1 MGYSDIYFDITCVKA
16 KTLERPNLDSLEA
29 GDGISIL
36 RRLKSRQMLLLLAL
50 HEARSLRKAAS
61 MLNMTQP
68 TATKLLQDL
77 ERNIGLP
84 LFDRGRRGMQPTNYG
99 EVMIRHARLVL
110 ADLERTRLELKALSS
125 GATGRIKI
133 GAVISAIPFLLARA
147 VAKLK
152 RQHPGLFVSID
163 VGTSDALVPALA
175 KGELDVLLARPLVL
189 ADRPEFNYEELI
201 GEPLHIVSRV
211 DHPLGSSAS
220 VTLQDLA
227 VWPWTLL
234 PAGSPMRKVLQPVFA
249 EIGPGQ
255 PRDVVETSSMM
266 TMIALLQES
275 DMLAVMP
282 DDVTEFN
289 VKHGL
294 LRRIPIDLPPIMG
307 AYGIVT
313 RRDRPESPGTIAFL
327 KCLKES
333 MSSRV
338 ESC

>member
-1 MGYSDIYFDITCVKA
+1 
-16 KTLERPNLDSLEA
+16 LERQNLDRIEA
-29 GDGISIL
+29 GDGVSIL
-36 RRLKSRQMLLLLAL
+36 KRLKSRQMLLLLAL
-50 HEARSLRKAAS
+50 HESRSLRRAAS
-61 MLNMTQP
+61 QLNMTQP

-84 LFDRGRRGMQPTNYG
+84 LFDRGRRGMQATNYG

-110 ADLERTRLELKALSS
+110 ADLDRSRLELEALSS

-147 VAKLK
+147 VARLK

-211 DHPLGSSAS
+211 DHPLAPSTSL
-220 VTLQDLA
+220 TLQDLA
-227 VWPWTLL
+227 AWPWTLL

-255 PRDVVETSSMM
+255 PRDIVETSSMM

-275 DMLAVMP
+275 DMLAIMP
-282 DDVTEFN
+282 DDITEFN
-289 VKHGL
+289 VGHGL

-313 RRDRPESPGTIAFL
+313 RRDRPESPGTAAFL
-327 KCLKES
+327 RHLKES
-333 MSSRV
+333 MNSRV
-338 ESC
+338 

>member
-1 MGYSDIYFDITCVKA
+1 MDGPNSHQ
-16 KTLERPNLDSLEA
+16 NLDQIDA
-29 GDGISIL
+29 GDSVSIL
-36 RRLKSRQMLLLLAL
+36 KRLKSRQMLLLIAL
-50 HEARSLRKAAS
+50 HEARSLRKAAAT
-61 MLNMTQP
+61 LNMTQP

-77 ERNIGLP
+77 EHTIGLP

-110 ADLERTRLELKALSS
+110 ADLDRTRLELEALSS
-125 GATGRIKI
+125 GATGQIKI

-147 VAKLK
+147 VARLK
-152 RQHPGLFVSID
+152 REHPGLFVSID

-189 ADRPEFNYEELI
+189 ADRPEFNYTELI

-211 DHPLGSSAS
+211 DHPLAS
-220 VTLQDLA
+220 LPSVSLRDLA
-227 VWPWTLL
+227 AWPWTLL

-249 EIGPGQ
+249 QIGPGQ

-289 VKHGL
+289 VRHGL
-294 LRRIPIDLPPIMG
+294 LRRIPINLPPIMG
-307 AYGIVT
+307 SYGIVT
-313 RRDRPESPGTIAFL
+313 RRDRPESPGTVAFL
-327 KCLKES
+327 RHLRES
-333 MSSRV
+333 LGGRR
-338 ESC
+338 

>member
-1 MGYSDIYFDITCVKA
+1 M
-16 KTLERPNLDSLEA
+16 ERQNLDRIEA
-29 GDGISIL
+29 GDGVSIL
-36 RRLKSRQMLLLLAL
+36 KRLKSRQMLLLLAL
-50 HEARSLRKAAS
+50 HESRSLRRAAS
-61 MLNMTQP
+61 QLNMTQP

-84 LFDRGRRGMQPTNYG
+84 LFDRGRRGMQATNYG

-110 ADLERTRLELKALSS
+110 ADLDRSRLELEALSS

-147 VAKLK
+147 VARLK

-211 DHPLGSSAS
+211 DHPLASSTS
-220 VTLQDLA
+220 LTLQDLGA
-227 VWPWTLL
+227 WPWTLL

-255 PRDVVETSSMM
+255 PLDIVETSSMM

-275 DMLAVMP
+275 DMLAIMP
-282 DDVTEFN
+282 DDITEFN
-289 VKHGL
+289 VGHGL

-313 RRDRPESPGTIAFL
+313 RRDRPESPGTAAFL
-327 KCLKES
+327 RHLKES
-333 MSSRV
+333 MNSRV
-338 ESC
+338 

>member
-1 MGYSDIYFDITCVKA
+1 MDITEEARIPV
-16 KTLERPNLDSLEA
+16 ERPHLDQTEA
-29 GDGISIL
+29 GDSVSIL
-36 RRLKSRQMLLLLAL
+36 RRLKSRQMLLLIAL
-50 HEARSLRKAAS
+50 YEVKSLRKAAA

-77 ERNIGLP
+77 EHNIGLP

-99 EVMIRHARLVL
+99 DVMIRHARLVL
-110 ADLERTRLELKALSS
+110 ADLDRTRLELEALSS
-125 GATGRIKI
+125 GATGQIKI
-133 GAVISAIPFLLARA
+133 GAVISAIPFVLARA

-152 RQHPGLFVSID
+152 RQHPRLFVSID

-211 DHPLGSSAS
+211 EHPLASAAS
-220 VTLQDLA
+220 VSLQDLA
-227 VWPWTLL
+227 PWPWTLL

-255 PRDVVETSSMM
+255 PSDVVETSSMM

-282 DDVTEFN
+282 ADVTDFN
-289 VKHGL
+289 VRHGL

-313 RRDRPESPGTIAFL
+313 RRDRPESPGTVAFL
-327 KCLKES
+327 QHLKQS
-333 MSSRV
+333 LTSSR
-338 ESC
+338 

>member
-1 MGYSDIYFDITCVKA
+1 MERIESDRGV
-16 KTLERPNLDSLEA
+16 
-29 GDGISIL
+29 SIL
-36 RRLKSRQMLLLLAL
+36 KRLKSRQMLLLLAV
-50 HEARSLRKAAS
+50 HELRSLRKAAAS
-61 MLNMTQP
+61 LNMTQP

-77 ERNIGLP
+77 EHTIGLP

-110 ADLERTRLELKALSS
+110 ADLDRTRLELDALSS
-125 GATGRIKI
+125 GATGQVKI
-133 GAVISAIPFLLARA
+133 GAVISAIPFLLAKA

-152 RQHPGLFVSID
+152 RQHPGLSVSID

-201 GEPLHIVSRV
+201 DEPLHIVSRV
-211 DHPLGSSAS
+211 DHPLASHSSL
-220 VTLQDLA
+220 TLQDLA
-227 VWPWTLL
+227 AWPWTLL

-249 EIGPGQ
+249 EMGPGQ
-255 PRDVVETSSMM
+255 PRDIVETSSMM

-282 DDVTEFN
+282 ADFTDFN

-294 LRRIPIDLPPIMG
+294 LQRLPINLPPIMG

-313 RRDRPESPGTIAFL
+313 RRDRPLAPGTITFL
-327 KCLKES
+327 HHLKET
-333 MSSRV
+333 MSSVARAGIP
-338 ESC
+338 

>member
-1 MGYSDIYFDITCVKA
+1 MDITGNWDR
-16 KTLERPNLDSLEA
+16 TLEPIES
-29 GDGISIL
+29 GPGIGIL
-36 RRLKSRQMLLLLAL
+36 KRLKSRQMLLLLAL
-50 HEARSLRKAAS
+50 HELRSLRKAAA

-77 ERNIGLP
+77 EHNIGLP
-84 LFDRGRRGMQPTNYG
+84 LFDRGRRGMQPTSYG

-110 ADLERTRLELKALSS
+110 ADLDRTRMEMQALAS
-125 GATGRIKI
+125 GATGQIRI
-133 GAVISAIPFLLARA
+133 GAVISAIPFLLAKA
-147 VAKLK
+147 VANLK

-201 GEPLHIVSRV
+201 DEPLHIVARV
-211 DHPLGSSAS
+211 GHPLATRSSP
-220 VTLQDLA
+220 TLQDLA
-227 VWPWTLL
+227 TWPWTLL
-234 PAGSPMRKVLQPVFA
+234 PAGTPMRKVLQPVFA
-249 EIGPGQ
+249 EMGPGQ
-255 PRDVVETSSMM
+255 PRDIVETSSMM

-282 DDVTEFN
+282 ADVTDFN

-294 LRRIPIDLPPIMG
+294 LRRIPISLPPIMG

-313 RRDRPESPGTIAFL
+313 RRDRPLAPAMSAFL
-327 KCLKES
+327 QHLKETKT
-333 MSSRV
+333 RDRPFAV
-338 ESC
+338 T

>member
-1 MGYSDIYFDITCVKA
+1 M
-16 KTLERPNLDSLEA
+16 ERPNRDHVEV

-36 RRLKSRQMLLLLAL
+36 KRLKSRQMLLLLAL
-50 HEARSLRKAAS
+50 HELRSLRKAAAS
-61 MLNMTQP
+61 LNMTQP

-99 EVMIRHARLVL
+99 DVMIRHARLVL
-110 ADLERTRLELKALSS
+110 SDLDRTRLELEALSS
-125 GATGRIKI
+125 GATGQIKI

-147 VAKLK
+147 VAMLK

-163 VGTSDALVPALA
+163 VGTSDALVPGLA
-175 KGELDVLLARPLVL
+175 NGELDVLLARPLVL

-201 GEPLHIVSRV
+201 GEPLYIVSRV
-211 DHPLGSSAS
+211 DHPLASSVS

-227 VWPWTLL
+227 AWPWTLL

-282 DDVTEFN
+282 ADVTDFN
-289 VKHGL
+289 VRHGL
-294 LRRIPIDLPPIMG
+294 LRRIPISLPPIMG

-313 RRDRPESPGTIAFL
+313 RRDRPASPGTIAFL
-327 KCLKES
+327 QHLREAMKG
-333 MSSRV
+333 RA
-338 ESC
+338 

>member
-1 MGYSDIYFDITCVKA
+1 MDGPNSHQ
-16 KTLERPNLDSLEA
+16 NLDQIDA
-29 GDGISIL
+29 GDSVSIL
-36 RRLKSRQMLLLLAL
+36 KRLKSRQMLLLIAL
-50 HEARSLRKAAS
+50 HEARSLRKAAAT
-61 MLNMTQP
+61 LNMTQP

-77 ERNIGLP
+77 EHTLGLV

-110 ADLERTRLELKALSS
+110 ADLDRTRLELEALSS
-125 GATGRIKI
+125 GATGQIKI

-147 VAKLK
+147 VARLK
-152 RQHPGLFVSID
+152 REHPGLFVSID

-189 ADRPEFNYEELI
+189 ADRPEFNYTELI

-211 DHPLGSSAS
+211 DHPLAS
-220 VTLQDLA
+220 LPSVSLRDLA
-227 VWPWTLL
+227 AWPWTLL

-249 EIGPGQ
+249 QIGPGQ

-289 VKHGL
+289 VRHGL
-294 LRRIPIDLPPIMG
+294 LRRIPINLPPIMG
-307 AYGIVT
+307 SYGIVT
-313 RRDRPESPGTIAFL
+313 RRDRPQSPGTVAFL
-327 KCLKES
+327 RHLKES
-333 MSSRV
+333 LDGRR
-338 ESC
+338 

>member
-1 MGYSDIYFDITCVKA
+1 
-16 KTLERPNLDSLEA
+16 
-29 GDGISIL
+29 
-36 RRLKSRQMLLLLAL
+36 
-50 HEARSLRKAAS
+50 

-77 ERNIGLP
+77 ERNLGVP

-110 ADLERTRLELKALSS
+110 ADLDRTKLELEACRRERRAGSRSVPSSALF
-125 GATGRIKI
+125 R
-133 GAVISAIPFLLARA
+133 SACASCSR
-147 VAKLK
+147 LK

-211 DHPLGSSAS
+211 GHPIASSDS

-255 PRDVVETSSMM
+255 PCDVVETSSMM

-289 VKHGL
+289 IKHGL
-294 LRRIPIDLPPIMG
+294 LRRVPIDLPPIMG

-313 RRDRPESPGTIAFL
+313 RRDRPES
-327 KCLKES
+327 S
-333 MSSRV
+333 RHRRVSSASQGKY
-338 ESC
+338 E

>member
-1 MGYSDIYFDITCVKA
+1 MRNGQLWSA
-16 KTLERPNLDSLEA
+16 PNLDSLEA
-29 GDGISIL
+29 SHGHGLSIL
-36 RRLKSRQMLLLLAL
+36 KRLKSRQLLLLLAL
-50 HEARSLRKAAS
+50 HETRSLRRAAS
-61 MLNMTQP
+61 ALSMTQP

-77 ERNIGLP
+77 ERNLGVQ
-84 LFDRGRRGMQPTNYG
+84 LFDRGRRGMQPTHYG

-110 ADLERTRLELKALSS
+110 ADLDRTKLELEALSS

-147 VAKLK
+147 VARLK

-211 DHPLGSSAS
+211 GHPIALSDS

-227 VWPWTLL
+227 AWPWTLL

-255 PRDVVETSSMM
+255 PCDVVETSSMM

-294 LRRIPIDLPPIMG
+294 LRRVPIDLPPIMG

-313 RRDRPESPGTIAFL
+313 RRDRPESPGTVAFL
-327 KCLKES
+327 RHLKES
-333 MSSRV
+333 MSSRA
-338 ESC
+338 

>member
-1 MGYSDIYFDITCVKA
+1 MES
-16 KTLERPNLDSLEA
+16 PNLDQTEA
-29 GDGISIL
+29 GDGVSIL
-36 RRLKSRQMLLLLAL
+36 RRLKSRQMLLLIAL
-50 HEARSLRKAAS
+50 YEVKSLRKAAA

-77 ERNIGLP
+77 EHNIGLP

-110 ADLERTRLELKALSS
+110 ADLERTRLELEALSS
-125 GATGRIKI
+125 GATGQIKI

-152 RQHPGLFVSID
+152 RQHPRLFVSID

-189 ADRPEFNYEELI
+189 ADRPEFNYEELV

-211 DHPLGSSAS
+211 EHPLASAAS
-220 VTLQDLA
+220 VSLQDLA
-227 VWPWTLL
+227 PWPWTLL

-255 PRDVVETSSMM
+255 PSDVVETSSMM

-282 DDVTEFN
+282 ADVTDFN
-289 VKHGL
+289 VRHGL

-313 RRDRPESPGTIAFL
+313 RRDRPESPGTVAFL
-327 KCLKES
+327 RHLKQS
-333 MSSRV
+333 LISSR
-338 ESC
+338 

>member
-1 MGYSDIYFDITCVKA
+1 LGITEEAHAV
-16 KTLERPNLDSLEA
+16 ERPTLDQTEA
-29 GDGISIL
+29 GGGVSIL
-36 RRLKSRQMLLLLAL
+36 RRLKSRQMLLLIAL
-50 HEARSLRKAAS
+50 HEVKSLRKAAA

-77 ERNIGLP
+77 EHNIGLP

-110 ADLERTRLELKALSS
+110 ADLERTRLELEALSS
-125 GATGRIKI
+125 GATGQIKI

-152 RQHPGLFVSID
+152 RQHPRLFVSID

-189 ADRPEFNYEELI
+189 ADRPEFNYEELV

-211 DHPLGSSAS
+211 EHPLAAAAS
-220 VTLQDLA
+220 VSLQDLA
-227 VWPWTLL
+227 PWPWTLL

-255 PRDVVETSSMM
+255 PSDVVETSSMM

-282 DDVTEFN
+282 ADVTDFN
-289 VKHGL
+289 VRHGL

-313 RRDRPESPGTIAFL
+313 RRDRPESPGTVAFL
-327 KCLKES
+327 RHLKQS
-333 MSSRV
+333 LTSS
-338 ESC
+338 S

>member
-1 MGYSDIYFDITCVKA
+1 VES
-16 KTLERPNLDSLEA
+16 PNLDQTEA
-29 GDGISIL
+29 GDGVSIL
-36 RRLKSRQMLLLLAL
+36 RRLKSRQMLLLIAL
-50 HEARSLRKAAS
+50 YEVKSLRKAAA

-77 ERNIGLP
+77 EHNIGLP

-110 ADLERTRLELKALSS
+110 ADLERTRLELEALSS
-125 GATGRIKI
+125 GATGQIKI

-152 RQHPGLFVSID
+152 RQHPRLFVSID

-189 ADRPEFNYEELI
+189 ADRPEFNYEELV

-211 DHPLGSSAS
+211 EHPLASAAS
-220 VTLQDLA
+220 VSLQDLA
-227 VWPWTLL
+227 PWPWTLL

-255 PRDVVETSSMM
+255 PSDVVETSSMM

-282 DDVTEFN
+282 ADVTDFN
-289 VKHGL
+289 VRHGL

-313 RRDRPESPGTIAFL
+313 RRDRPESPGTVAFL
-327 KCLKES
+327 RHLKQS
-333 MSSRV
+333 LISSR
-338 ESC
+338 